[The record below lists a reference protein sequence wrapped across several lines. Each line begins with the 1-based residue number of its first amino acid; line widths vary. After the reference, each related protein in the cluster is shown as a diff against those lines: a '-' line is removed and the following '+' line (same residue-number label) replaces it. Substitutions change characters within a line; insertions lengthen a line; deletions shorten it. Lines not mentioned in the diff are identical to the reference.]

1 MGNDWFHEYFI
12 NELKA
17 IGRKPTSNMQHEV
30 VDSLPSSGNEQTI
43 YFVKNDSS
51 SSNNHY
57 DEYVWISSSS
67 TFEKIGSSQIDGS
80 AANPDWNQNDATQP
94 DYIKNR
100 PFYTGNPVETV
111 LIEDTTAAFAE
122 NNGLYVAELPL
133 TFEATV
139 GETYKVSWDGTAYE
153 RTCISYNNKP
163 AIGNFSIIGAGS
175 DTGEPFFILMVNGRG
190 IRIGTAN
197 TSSSHTISISAMVT
211 QVIKIDPKYIRD
223 MYYTADP
230 VETVLVEESTAA
242 FAENNGFYM
251 AEVASTV
258 VAAVGET
265 YKVSWDGTAYECTC
279 TSFNNMPVIGN
290 FSIIGAGSDTGEP
303 FFMGIANGRGIQI
316 AAADTSSSHTISI
329 SGWTTQVVKIDEK
342 YLPDTVATKSDVEAA
357 QVMANDAQSTADNA
371 LSTAGNAQ
379 STANVAKTTANAAKT
394 AAENAQTTA
403 NNAKTAAD
411 NAVKYTSSQNLTDA
425 QKQQAR
431 TNIGA
436 GTSSFSGSWNDLT
449 DKPFKPAGESC
460 LTFSSL
466 NSFTLKLADRSKYW
480 DGILEYF
487 TSDRTWAVWN
497 GTSTLSAVYD
507 DGEYVLYLRGTGN
520 TVIIGGFQ
528 NRRWILTGTDIVC
541 IGNIENLLDYATVE
555 SGSHPSMA
563 DYCYYN
569 MFYNCASLIQAPALP
584 ATTLANNCYNG
595 MFKGCTSLTEAPTL
609 PATTLANSCYY
620 EMFQGCTSL
629 TEAPALPATTL
640 TSNCYEWMFSGCASL
655 IQAPALPATTLAKIC
670 YHEMFKGCTS
680 LTQAPALP
688 ATTLADSCYSGMFQG
703 CTSLTQAPALPATTL
718 ADSCYNQ
725 MFLHCTN
732 LTKAPALPATTL
744 ADNCYRWMFSG
755 CASLTQA
762 PALPATTLAK
772 SCYQYM
778 FRNCTSLKL
787 SSTKNDEYTQ
797 EYRIPSSGDGT
808 TATDALRS
816 MFDSTGGTFTGTP
829 EINKTYYL
837 SSDNMIV
844 RETDIATLNGY
855 VGSMINNAISEHAD
869 TAEYI
874 IHSSTANSTK
884 KFRITVDDTGTLS
897 ATEVT

>member
-67 TFEKIGSSQIDGS
+67 TFEKIGSTQIDGS
-80 AANPDWNQNDATQP
+80 ATQPDWNQNDATQP
-94 DYIKNR
+94 DYVKNR
-100 PFYTGNPVETV
+100 PFYTGDPVETV
-111 LIEDTTAAFAE
+111 LVEESTIQFKDT
-122 NNGLYVAELPL
+122 NNGFYAGNFKS
-133 TFEATV
+133 TFSPIV
-139 GETYKVSWDGTAYE
+139 GETYKVSWDGTVHE
-153 RTCISYNNKP
+153 CTCEVFNGLHV
-163 AIGNFSIIGAGS
+163 IGNLSIPGFGS
-175 DTGEPFFILMVNGRG
+175 DSGEPFLMGLEDVGS
-190 IRIGTAN
+190 IDIATAD
-197 TSSSHTISISAMVT
+197 TASSHTISISGIVT
-211 QVIKIDPKYIRD
+211 PVVKIDPKYIRD

-230 VETVLVEESTAA
+230 VETVLVEERTVA
-242 FAENNGFYM
+242 FADTGDGLYRAKFTTTF
-251 AEVASTV
+251 VPT
-258 VAAVGET
+258 VGET
-265 YKVSWDGTAYECTC
+265 YKVSWDGTVYECACVGFRNTKI
-279 TSFNNMPVIGN
+279 IGN
-290 FSIIGAGSDTGEP
+290 MSITGEGADSGEP
-303 FFMGIANGRGIQI
+303 FVMGGFNGRGAGIYI
-316 AAADTSSSHTISI
+316 ADTSASHTFSI
-329 SGWTTQVVKIDEK
+329 SGRTTQVVKIDEK
-342 YLPDTVATKSDVEAA
+342 YLPDTVATKSDVELV
-357 QVMANDAQSTADNA
+357 QTTAN
-371 LSTAGNAQ
+371 NAQ
-379 STANVAKTTANAAKT
+379 NTANNAQTTANVAQTTANAAKT

-487 TSDRTWAVWN
+487 TSDRTWAVWD

-528 NRRWILTGTDIVC
+528 DRRWILTGTDIVC

-563 DYCYYN
+563 DYCYYS
-569 MFYNCASLIQAPALP
+569 MFHNCASLIQAPALP
-584 ATTLANNCYNG
+584 ATTLADNCYNG
-595 MFKGCTSLTEAPTL
+595 MFKGCTSLTQAPAL
-609 PATTLANSCYY
+609 PATTLANNCYY

-655 IQAPALPATTLAKIC
+655 TQAPALPATTLAKIC
-670 YHEMFKGCTS
+670 YYEMFKGCTS
-680 LTQAPALP
+680 LTEAPTLP
-688 ATTLADSCYSGMFQG
+688 ATTLADSCYSGIFQG

-816 MFDSTGGTFTGTP
+816 MFDSTGGTFTGSP
-829 EINKTYYL
+829 SINTTYYL

-874 IHSSTANSTK
+874 IPSSTSGSTK
-884 KFRITVDDTGTLS
+884 KFKITVDDTGTIS